1 MPLVSLRSAAADGAV
16 GRGDTGP
23 LRVRLARAAAVAMP
37 ALALGLLVVT
47 CYLYFQR
54 GFIPGDAH
62 NYLAAGERL
71 NAGHPLYALS
81 PGDRYVA
88 LKPPYWSVPLLS
100 PPPIAVLWRPLAALP
115 GEAGVAIWWA
125 AAILSVVGV
134 VLAVLRRRPVLAGL
148 AVIGLAIPITYEI
161 GVGNVNAFL
170 LLGSVVFW
178 RLFVARHDAT
188 AGALLAVLVAVKLT
202 PVVLLLWLVGQGR
215 RTALV
220 WFLLAGA
227 ACLVVSILGAGI
239 DAHRTYIEVLRMTTA
254 AGASELSLAGL
265 ARSAGLDPR
274 LAGLL
279 PTGALILGCVLV
291 VLLRRTPGASFGVAA
306 ITLVAGWPVININT
320 PALLLIALAPAAWP
334 RSAIRAP
341 SREPLGS
348 TA

>member
-1 MPLVSLRSAAADGAV
+1 M
-16 GRGDTGP
+16 
-23 LRVRLARAAAVAMP
+23 RALAVAVP
-37 ALALGLLVVT
+37 ALALGVLVVT
-47 CYLYFQR
+47 SFLYFQR

-115 GEAGVAIWWA
+115 GESGVALWWA

-134 VLAVLRRRPVLAGL
+134 VLALLRRRPVLAGL
-148 AVIGLAIPITYEI
+148 AVLGLAIPITYEI

-170 LLGSVVFW
+170 LLGAVVFW
-178 RLFVARHDAT
+178 RLLVAGRDGF

-202 PVVLLLWLVGQGR
+202 PVVLLLWLLAVGR

-220 WFLLAGA
+220 AFVVAGA
-227 ACLVVSILGAGI
+227 VCLDVSVLGGGI
-239 DAHRTYIEVLRMTTA
+239 DAHRTYLEVLRMTSA

-265 ARSAGLDPR
+265 ARSAGVDPG

-279 PTGALILGCVLV
+279 PTAALALGCLLV
-291 VLLRRTPGASFGVAA
+291 VLLRQNPGASFAVAA
-306 ITLVAGWPVININT
+306 VTLVVAWPVININT
-320 PALLLIALAPAAWP
+320 PALLLVALAPAAWP
-334 RSAIRAP
+334 MGATRPEAP
-341 SREPLGS
+341 QRPHGS